1 MIIHLR
7 VILIITMKASN
18 GISLTYT
25 IKIFIP
31 TIISFRIMIVLTA
44 NNGDNDSGNDS
55 NGDHDD
61 HDGVGRLCL

>member
-1 MIIHLR
+1 
-7 VILIITMKASN
+7 
-18 GISLTYT
+18 
-25 IKIFIP
+25 
-31 TIISFRIMIVLTA
+31 MIVLTA